1 MRLNIPL
8 LVWIGVLTLVAVPLL
23 SVPLVKGAQ
32 KTIPLT
38 PAAEPPVGTQAL
50 EPLLEPLY
58 EKPIIFFREEANILV
73 FHPNGDIIHR
83 GRKVTNDHEIVLA
96 LQELLSL
103 SPCH

>member
-8 LVWIGVLTLVAVPLL
+8 LVCIGLLTLVA
-23 SVPLVKGAQ
+23 VPLVKGAQ
-32 KTIPLT
+32 KAVPLT
-38 PAAEPPVGTQAL
+38 PSAEPPVGIQAL
-50 EPLLEPLY
+50 EPAY

-73 FHPNGDIIHR
+73 FYPNGDIIHR
-83 GRKVTNDHEIVLA
+83 GRKVTNDQEIVLA